1 MPPEMVPSHCPYC
14 GDGLTEKVN
23 EGRERL
29 YCNSCERF
37 IWRNPSP
44 VAAVLVRDEEG
55 RVLLV
60 KRGIEPGK
68 GKWSLPAGFLELEE
82 NASQAAVRELGE
94 ETGLT
99 VEPGDLS
106 FVRDMNFERFPDQYL
121 LANIFQIEA
130 SKVSGG
136 VKPGSDAV
144 DAKFWDLDELEAE
157 DSEELRRNFLPAVKD
172 VEELDF

>member
-14 GDGLTEKVN
+14 GGGLTEKMN

-44 VAAVLVRDEEG
+44 VAALIIRDREG
-55 RVLLV
+55 KVLLV

-82 NASQAAVRELGE
+82 NARQAAVRELGE
-94 ETGLT
+94 ETGLKADS
-99 VEPGDLS
+99 GDLA
-106 FVRDMNFERFPDQYL
+106 FVRDMNFERFPEQSL
-121 LANIFQIEA
+121 LANIFQVEA
-130 SKVSGG
+130 SKTSGE

-144 DAKFWDLDELEAE
+144 DAKFWDLEELEAD
-157 DSEELRRNFLPAVKD
+157 DSEELHRNFLPAFKD
-172 VEELDF
+172 VKEIDF